1 VSEREAARELI
12 RELLAEAL
20 APPNGNG
27 HGADGAGGGGG
38 DAQGRVGGA
47 HGAAPAVYPP
57 PPVAAVHRPSTWAG
71 PAAEPVTLRT
81 DADLER
87 FVLALLARCEDPRQR
102 DAIRAGRV
110 RFTLGG
116 TAPAPARG
124 TAPAPARGTAPATA
138 RGAAAA
144 PAPAGVLHIAR
155 GAVTERTVD
164 EAARTGA
171 RLMLGPRAVLT
182 PLAREKARAKGIA
195 IERER

>member
-27 HGADGAGGGGG
+27 HGAGGGGG

-47 HGAAPAVYPP
+47 HGAADGAAPAVYPP

-110 RFTLGG
+110 RFTLD
-116 TAPAPARG
+116 
-124 TAPAPARGTAPATA
+124 
-138 RGAAAA
+138 GAAAA